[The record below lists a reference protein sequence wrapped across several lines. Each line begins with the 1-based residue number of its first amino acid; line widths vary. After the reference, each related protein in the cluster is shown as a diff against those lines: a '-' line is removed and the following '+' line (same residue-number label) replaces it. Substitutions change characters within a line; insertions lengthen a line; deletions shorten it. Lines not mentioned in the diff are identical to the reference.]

1 MYINILIRYSFGVK
15 LSFRDL
21 DIKIKYDSDNVDI
34 LNEFYI
40 PVLSD
45 SIKYYRLSGF
55 FSSTSLAISAQGL
68 EDFIKQDGKMQLIC
82 SAILSKEDFVKIK
95 EFYSS
100 PVDLIEEKFLF
111 DLKNIS
117 NVFVKDNIAA
127 LGFMLANNNLE
138 IKIAVPNDENGI
150 FHSKIGILVDSLG
163 NMVSFSGSDN
173 ETAYGWKYNIEEF
186 KVFKSWVSGQDEYFN
201 EDLDNFNQYWNNL
214 TKRSEIIDLPEAI
227 NEELIKLAPK
237 HLAEL
242 RVNNDILGNDEDDV
256 DEGIDEDK
264 PSFKLRDYQQEAID
278 NWFNSDKSGIFEM
291 ATGTGK
297 TFTALGCANRLLKE
311 YSANHKPLL
320 IVIATPTSH
329 LVDQWEK
336 DVSKFD
342 VDLLVKAYSSNSSW
356 RKGLSEQLLD
366 LSIGELNNLVILTT
380 HITLAKDYF
389 REFMSECSAD
399 SLIIVDEV
407 HGIGSS
413 YQRLALDDTLYNFK
427 LGLSATPER
436 WFDDE
441 GNEAIKD
448 FFGEVVYKFTLS
460 DALIRTNPETG
471 KTFLTPYE
479 YHPIFVDLT
488 EDEFEDYSYYTAIIS
503 QLFNKLKNKNSKDKL
518 KIKTEIKNNLR
529 KRQNILNLASN
540 KYIEFKSLISELK
553 QERNGDIKNLL
564 VYCHDTNQLKKIN
577 AILNDE
583 DILKHKFTGQE
594 SIEERLNLLNHF
606 SDGDIQALV
615 AMKCLDEGVDVPSAE
630 TAIILASTSNP
641 REYIQ
646 RRGRILRRHPNK
658 EIAIIYD
665 MIVSL
670 SEKHFHRLN
679 KNQRDLELKIME
691 KESMRYREFANDAIN
706 YNECYNLLDEYFKVV
721 LK

>member
-1 MYINILIRYSFGVK
+1 MLNLN
-15 LSFRDL
+15 FRDL
-21 DIKIKYDSDNVDI
+21 DIKIKYDSDNTDI

-40 PVLSD
+40 PMLSN
-45 SIKYYRLSGF
+45 SIKYFRLSGF

-68 EDFIKQDGKMQLIC
+68 EDFIKKDGKMQLIC
-82 SAILSKEDFVKIK
+82 SAILSKDDFVKIK

-100 PVDLIEEKFLF
+100 PIELIEEKFLF

-117 NVFVKDNIAA
+117 NVFVKDNLAA

-138 IKIAVPNDENGI
+138 IKIAVPKDENGI

-163 NMVSFSGSDN
+163 DMVSFSGSDN

-201 EDLDNFNQYWNNL
+201 EDLDNFYQYWDNL
-214 TKRSEIIDLPEAI
+214 TKRSEIIDLPEAVT
-227 NEELIKLAPK
+227 NELICLAPK
-237 HLAEL
+237 HLTEL
-242 RVNNDILGNDEDDV
+242 RVNDNIFDNNMTDEFNKDNV
-256 DEGIDEDK
+256 EK
-264 PSFKLRDYQQEAID
+264 PSFKLRDYQKEAID
-278 NWFNSDKSGIFEM
+278 NWFNSNKSGIFEM

-297 TFTALGCANRLLKE
+297 TFTALGCANQLLEE
-311 YSANHKPLL
+311 YSNKHKPLL
-320 IVIATPTSH
+320 VIIATPTSH

-336 DVSKFD
+336 DVLKFD
-342 VDLLVKAYSSNSSW
+342 VDLLVKAYSNNNSW
-356 RKGLSEQLLD
+356 KKNISEQLLD
-366 LSIGELNNLVILTT
+366 LSIGELSNIVILTT
-380 HITLAKDYF
+380 HKTLAKDYF

-399 SLIIVDEV
+399 SLIIIDEV

-413 YQRLALDDTLYNFK
+413 YQRLALDDSLYDYK

-436 WFDDE
+436 WFDDD
-441 GNEAIKD
+441 GNEAIND
-448 FFGEVVYKFTLS
+448 FFGDVVYKFTLS
-460 DALIRTNPETG
+460 DALIRTNPDTG

-488 EDEFEDYSYYTAIIS
+488 EEEFDDYSYYTAIIS
-503 QLFNKLKNKNSKDKL
+503 RLFNELKNKNSRDKS

-540 KYIEFKSLISELK
+540 KYIEFKSLISKLK
-553 QERNGDIKNLL
+553 QERNNDIKNLL
-564 VYCHDTNQLKKIN
+564 IYCHDTNQLKKIN
-577 AILNDE
+577 SILNDE
-583 DILKHKFTGQE
+583 KILKHKFTGEE

-606 SDGDIQALV
+606 SEGDIHALV

-658 EIAIIYD
+658 ELAIIYD

-670 SEKHFHRLN
+670 SEKHIHRLN
-679 KNQRDLELKIME
+679 KNQMDLELKIME
-691 KESMRYREFANDAIN
+691 KESMRYREFAKDSVN
-706 YNECYNLLDEYFKVV
+706 YNECYDLLDEYYRVV